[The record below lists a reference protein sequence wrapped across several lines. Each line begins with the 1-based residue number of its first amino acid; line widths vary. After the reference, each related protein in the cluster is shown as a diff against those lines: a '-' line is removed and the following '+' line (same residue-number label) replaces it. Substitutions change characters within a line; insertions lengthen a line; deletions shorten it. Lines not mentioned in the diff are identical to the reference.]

1 MKSAIAAPMRIL
13 IAHNAY
19 QHRGG
24 EDAVVAAEEA
34 LLRSY
39 GNETLLYQRHN
50 DELQTMPRAKAAI
63 SAVWS
68 FQSSRELDKL
78 CRDFQPD
85 IIHAHNTFPLI
96 SPSIYW
102 VAQKHQIPVV
112 QTLHNFRLL
121 CPQAMLLR
129 ESTICEDCV
138 GRVPWRAI
146 TRKCYRDSTLQSVV
160 LTGMLAAHRA
170 IGTFEHKVAVY
181 IATNKFCRD
190 KFIEGGLP
198 AERIRIKPHFVENL
212 APESEWETRDG
223 GLFIGRLSPEKG
235 LDVLMDATQLMSA
248 PTVQVVGTG
257 PMEEQV
263 KNVFGDRYLGYRERP
278 QVIQLLSR
286 AQFLV
291 APSTCYETFGLVGI
305 EAFSCGTPVIASRR
319 GSFGELVKDGV
330 TGLLFTPG
338 DAQDL
343 AAKIEWARAHPDAMR
358 AMGKAARAEYLARYT
373 SHRNYQMLMEI
384 YQDVI
389 TGSQEVLHVA

>member
-1 MKSAIAAPMRIL
+1 MRIL

-24 EDAVVAAEEA
+24 EDAVVTAEEL
-34 LLRSY
+34 LLRAY

-50 DELQTMPRAKAAI
+50 DELQTMPRATAAI
-63 SAVWS
+63 STVWS

-102 VAQKHQIPVV
+102 VAQKHRIPVV

-129 ESTICEDCV
+129 DSTICEDCV
-138 GRVPWRAI
+138 GRVPWRAV
-146 TRKCYRDSTLQSVV
+146 TRKCYRGSTLQSAV

-170 IGTFEHKVAVY
+170 VGTFEHKVAVY
-181 IATNKFCRD
+181 IATNQFCRD

-198 AERIRIKPHFVENL
+198 GERIRIKPHFVDNL
-212 APESEWETRDG
+212 ATEPTWEAREG

-235 LDVLMDATQLMSA
+235 LDVLMDATQLLATPS
-248 PTVQVVGTG
+248 VQVVGTG
-257 PMEEQV
+257 PMEAQV
-263 KNVFGDRYLGYRERP
+263 SNVFGDRYLGYRERQ
-278 QVIQLLSR
+278 QVIELLSR
-286 AQFLV
+286 ARFLV

-338 DAQDL
+338 DARDL
-343 AAKIEWARAHPDAMR
+343 ASKIEWARAHPDAMLE
-358 AMGKAARAEYLARYT
+358 MGRAARAEYLARYT
-373 SHRNYQMLMEI
+373 SQRNYQMLMQI
-384 YQDVI
+384 YEEAI
-389 TGSQEVLHVA
+389 TGRQEVLHVA

>member
-1 MKSAIAAPMRIL
+1 MRIL

-63 SAVWS
+63 STVWS

-85 IIHAHNTFPLI
+85 IIHSHNTFPLI

-138 GRVPWRAI
+138 GRIPWRAV
-146 TRKCYRDSTLQSVV
+146 TRKCYRDSTLQSAV

-212 APESEWETRDG
+212 APDSQAETREG

-235 LDVLMDATQLMSA
+235 LDVLMDATQLLA
-248 PTVQVVGTG
+248 TQAVQVVGTG
-257 PMEEQV
+257 PLEEQV
-263 KNVFGDRYLGYRERP
+263 KNVFGNRYLGYRERH
-278 QVIQLLSR
+278 QVIQLLTR

-338 DAQDL
+338 DAKDL
-343 AAKIEWARAHPDAMR
+343 AAKIRWALANPDAMR
-358 AMGKAARAEYLARYT
+358 AMGKAARAEYLLRYT

-384 YQDVI
+384 YEDVI
-389 TGSQEVLHVA
+389 TRSQEVFHVA